1 MKMPFRLFSGLY
13 AIWLRGALCIA
24 ASILL
29 MSTSARAEHFAI
41 DLTVQAP
48 HDIATAHSDTD
59 PPAQGNK
66 PRPLCHA
73 KSTEELTF
81 QFFLTSNFPHG
92 TKKAVTIR
100 YYIVPEK
107 EAGKKDPPQ
116 ASRPAVTEGSFTMD
130 FKPDGRVG
138 LRQRLHI
145 DKAGAYL
152 VRVQSEHSDSD
163 HEHFAALDLVIK

>member
-1 MKMPFRLFSGLY
+1 MRMPAVL
-13 AIWLRGALCIA
+13 A
-24 ASILL
+24 ASQATFPLRQMFYVAASVLL
-29 MSTSARAEHFAI
+29 LTAQTRAEHFAI
-41 DLTVQAP
+41 DLTIQAP

-73 KSTEELTF
+73 KSTDELTF

-163 HEHFAALDLVIK
+163 HEHFAALDLVIE